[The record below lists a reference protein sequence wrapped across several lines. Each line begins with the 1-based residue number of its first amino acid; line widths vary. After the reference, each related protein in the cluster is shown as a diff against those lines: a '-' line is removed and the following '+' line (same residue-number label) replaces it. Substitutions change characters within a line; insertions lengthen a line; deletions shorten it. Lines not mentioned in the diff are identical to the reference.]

1 MHKHAKMISVYTV
14 ALIFQFYHQQEDPG
28 EFDFDIPTKIGEGT
42 AKIPSEETKI
52 PVKEVNDSKLLFFI
66 NSIQ

>member
-1 MHKHAKMISVYTV
+1 MHKHAKMICVYSVVLT
-14 ALIFQFYHQQEDPG
+14 FQFYYQQEDPG
-28 EFDFDIPTKIGEGT
+28 EFDFDIPTKIGEAT
-42 AKIPSEETKI
+42 AKIPSEEKKI